1 MSSLWVLSCPCTSE
15 MDLSEAQ
22 EMSQEQLNQNLGR
35 PVDEA
40 LLSV

>member
-1 MSSLWVLSCPCTSE
+1 MNSLGVLSCPCTSE

-22 EMSQEQLNQNLGR
+22 GVSQEQVNQDLGR
-35 PVDEA
+35 PGDED